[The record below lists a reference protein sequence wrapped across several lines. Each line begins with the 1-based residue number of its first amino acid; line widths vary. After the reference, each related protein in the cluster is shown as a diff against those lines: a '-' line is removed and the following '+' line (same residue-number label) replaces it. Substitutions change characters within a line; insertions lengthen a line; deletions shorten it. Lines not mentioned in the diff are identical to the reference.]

1 MIFSLLQVMIATVIV
16 GLILLQERSS
26 GASGLLGGGDSTN
39 SFYQARRGAERA
51 IFRATIILVVIF
63 AVLSVFQL
71 SA

>member
-1 MIFSLLQVMIATVIV
+1 MIFSLLQVIIAAVIV

-26 GASGLLGGGDSTN
+26 GASGLLGGSDSTN
-39 SFYQARRGAERA
+39 SFYQARRGAERM
-51 IFRATIILVVIF
+51 IFRTTIALVVAF